1 MLSPRFYEALAI
13 DIIVLDNCLTRRSPA
28 FTNYTSAGSRQ
39 STHGAAYG
47 GDRRQRAGAAQLN
60 NPILGTQYQEKDMVA
75 VGNLYHA
82 SFMSEE
88 LVSCTNTRSPPHQE
102 LSTA

>member
-1 MLSPRFYEALAI
+1 MLSPRFSEALAI
-13 DIIVLDNCLTRRSPA
+13 DVLDNFFIRRSPA

-75 VGNLYHA
+75 VGNLYHT
-82 SFMSEE
+82 SFISSE
-88 LVSCTNTRSPPHQE
+88 
-102 LSTA
+102 